1 MFAALAIAI
10 VVGAVVG
17 GLTILDRRL
26 RIADEARI
34 ALLVGIS
41 GAVAGWALVD
51 PVTGLSDGV
60 GLAGILGPLIGA
72 LGLAAYAWRGR
83 RRTFNDLGLSPHSD

>member
-1 MFAALAIAI
+1 MLAIAI
-10 VVGAVVG
+10 LVGATVG
-17 GLTILDRRL
+17 GLTIVDPRL
-26 RIADEARI
+26 RIADEVHI

-41 GAVAGWALVD
+41 GAVAGWALID

-60 GLAGILGPLIGA
+60 SLLGTIGPLVGALILAG
-72 LGLAAYAWRGR
+72 YAWRGR